1 MYLTNVERLEKGLI
15 GPSDV
20 ANHLVEELAV
30 GPDTADF
37 SSMTKG
43 EISQYAKEVYGEL
56 ISTSMSKDE
65 MIVAIEAIAYFK
77 AAKAPAK

>member
-1 MYLTNVERLEKGLI
+1 MYLTNVERLEQGLV

-20 ANHLVEELAV
+20 ADHVLGELAV

-43 EISQYAKEVYGEL
+43 EISQYAKDVYGEL
-56 ISTSMSKDE
+56 ISTSMTKDE
-65 MIVAIEAIAYFK
+65 MVVAIEAIAYYR
-77 AAKAPAK
+77 ANG

>member
-1 MYLTNVERLEKGLI
+1 VYLTNVERLEKGLI

-20 ANHLVEELAV
+20 PDHLLEELAV

-37 SSMTKG
+37 SSMTKT

-77 AAKAPAK
+77 AAK

>member
-1 MYLTNVERLEKGLI
+1 MYLTNVERLEQGLV

-20 ANHLVEELAV
+20 ADHVLEELAA

-43 EISQYAKEVYGEL
+43 EISQFAKDVYGEL
-56 ISTSMSKDE
+56 ISTSMTKDE
-65 MIVAIEAIAYFK
+65 MIVAVEAIAYHRTNG
-77 AAKAPAK
+77 

>member
-1 MYLTNVERLEKGLI
+1 MYLTNVERLEQGLV

-20 ANHLVEELAV
+20 PDHALDGLAV

-43 EISQYAKEVYGEL
+43 EISKYAKEIYGEM
-56 ISTSMSKDE
+56 ISTSMTKDE
-65 MIVAIEAIAYFK
+65 MIVAIEAIAY
-77 AAKAPAK
+77 ANGNG

>member
-1 MYLTNVERLEKGLI
+1 MYLTNVERLEKGLV

-20 ANHLVEELAV
+20 PDHLLEELKA

-43 EISQYAKEVYGEL
+43 EISQFAKDVYGEL
-56 ISTSMSKDE
+56 ISTSMTKDE
-65 MIVAIEAIAYFK
+65 MVVAIEAIAYYRTNG
-77 AAKAPAK
+77 

>member
-1 MYLTNVERLEKGLI
+1 MYLTNVERLEQGLV

-20 ANHLVEELAV
+20 ADHVLEGLAA

-43 EISQYAKEVYGEL
+43 EISQFAKDVYGEL
-56 ISTSMSKDE
+56 ISTSMTKDE
-65 MIVAIEAIAYFK
+65 MIVAIEAIAYYRTK
-77 AAKAPAK
+77 G